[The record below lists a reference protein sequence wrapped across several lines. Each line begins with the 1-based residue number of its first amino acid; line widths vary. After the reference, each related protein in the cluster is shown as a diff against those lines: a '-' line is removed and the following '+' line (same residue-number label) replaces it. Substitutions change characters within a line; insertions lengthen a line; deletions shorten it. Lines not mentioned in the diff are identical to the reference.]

1 MGLLIKCAPYRKTKE
16 KMDKQILRKDS
27 EIQPEKMSNDIRETR
42 NVAFWKIA
50 LFCLMGTILFS

>member
-1 MGLLIKCAPYRKTKE
+1 
-16 KMDKQILRKDS
+16 MDKQILRKDS